1 VQQEWKTLWSTPM
14 AQTFDRVTDLPALTR
29 LFQLKDDRE
38 RIYRAVRKKWLVK
51 GSVGQIVVNPL
62 VKQIREMDTE
72 IRQLEDRFGLTP
84 MSRLKLGVQFGEAHR
99 SLDALNRSLDGDQDE
114 KADPEVVRIL
124 DQRTSGR

>member
-1 VQQEWKTLWSTPM
+1 M